1 MSLFVC
7 PVCAGEFERE
17 GMSLVCDK
25 RHTFDVSKTGAVNLV
40 LSNGKKAVYH
50 GDGVEMVRARR
61 DFLEK
66 GYYKVLADSVAN
78 TALKYAL
85 CDSVYY
91 FDAGCGT
98 GYYTEKVI
106 NALSQNHT
114 VFSAGVDIS
123 KEAVRI
129 SSKAV
134 KECEF
139 AVASVY
145 SLPVKSET
153 FDIVTN
159 IFSPQ
164 AEGEYARI
172 LKKGGV
178 LLYAVPA
185 REHLYSMKKV
195 LYENPY
201 ENEEKEVEYEGFEL
215 VERVDAKDLIHIE
228 GEEIQ
233 NLFSMTPY
241 FWRTSKEGT
250 ARLLE
255 TKSLDVEI
263 SFYVYVYKKV

>member
-7 PVCAGEFERE
+7 PVCAGELNKE
-17 GMSLVCDK
+17 GSSLVCDK
-25 RHTFDVSKTGAVNLV
+25 RHTFDLSKTGAVNLM

-66 GYYKVLADSVAN
+66 GYYKVLSQCVAD
-78 TALKYAL
+78 TAVKYATE
-85 CDSVYY
+85 DTVYY

-98 GYYTEKVI
+98 GYYTKNVVA
-106 NALSQNHT
+106 ALSKNHT
-114 VFSAGVDIS
+114 VFAAGVDIS
-123 KEAVRI
+123 KEAVKI

-145 SLPVKSET
+145 SLPVESEK

-164 AEGEYARI
+164 ADREYARI
-172 LKKGGV
+172 LKKGGI

-185 REHLYSMKKV
+185 PEHLYSMKSI

-201 ENEEKEVEYEGFEL
+201 ENEEKEVEYEDFEL
-215 VERVDAKDLIHIE
+215 VERIKAKDKIHIE

-250 ARLLE
+250 ARLLG
-255 TKSLDVEI
+255 TKALEVEI
-263 SFYVYVYKKV
+263 SFYVYVYKKK

>member
-7 PVCAGEFERE
+7 PVCAGKLERE

-25 RHTFDVSKTGAVNLV
+25 RHTFDVSKTGAVNLT
-40 LSNGKKAVYH
+40 LSTGKKGVYH
-50 GDGVEMVRARR
+50 GDGIEMVRARR
-61 DFLEK
+61 DFLDK
-66 GYYKVLADSVAN
+66 GYYKVLSECISK
-78 TALKYAL
+78 TAEKYMT
-85 CDSVYY
+85 CDTVYY

-106 NALSQNHT
+106 NALSQNHR
-114 VFSAGVDIS
+114 VLASGVDIS

-129 SSKAV
+129 SSKSV
-134 KECEF
+134 KTCEF

-159 IFSPQ
+159 VFSPQ
-164 AEGEYARI
+164 ADREYARI
-172 LKKGGV
+172 LKKGGI

-185 REHLYSMKKV
+185 PEHLFSMKKV

-201 ENEEKEVEYEGFEL
+201 ENEEKEVEYEDFDL
-215 VERVDAKDLIHIE
+215 VERVEAKDLIRLK

-233 NLFSMTPY
+233 NLFAMTPY
-241 FWRTSKEGT
+241 FWRTSKEG
-250 ARLLE
+250 AERLLE
-255 TKSLDVEI
+255 KEELQVEI
-263 SFYVYVYKKV
+263 SFYVYVYRKK